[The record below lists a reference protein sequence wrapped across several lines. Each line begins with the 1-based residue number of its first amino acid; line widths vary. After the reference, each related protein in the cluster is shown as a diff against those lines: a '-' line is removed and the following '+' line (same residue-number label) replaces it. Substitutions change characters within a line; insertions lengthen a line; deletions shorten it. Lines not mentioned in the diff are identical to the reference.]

1 MSDDGLGPPA
11 TETFTQDDV
20 EVLEHVRTYDGYFK
34 IDRYTLKHKLHQ
46 GGWSAPLS
54 RELFER
60 GHAVAVFL
68 YDPDLERVVFVE
80 QFRVGALAAMQADA
94 FGAEPHSPREPHSP
108 WLLECVAGI
117 IDAGESPKDV
127 AKRECLEEANCHV
140 HDLTQIGHYL
150 VSPGGTSESVRLYC
164 ARVDASTLGGVHGL
178 DHEHEDIRVLSV
190 PTAKALAWL
199 DEGRY
204 INAMT
209 LIAMQWFKINR
220 RDLKARWT

>member
-1 MSDDGLGPPA
+1 MSDDDLGPPA
-11 TETFTQDDV
+11 TETFTQNDV
-20 EVLEHVRTYDGYFK
+20 QVLDRVRAHDGYFK
-34 IDRYTLKHKLHQ
+34 IDRYTLKHKLFE

-80 QFRVGALAAMQADA
+80 QFRAGALAALQADA
-94 FGAEPHSPREPHSP
+94 FGAAPHSP

-117 IDAGESPKDV
+117 IDEDETPEAV

-140 HDLTQIGHYL
+140 QDLTQIGQYL

-190 PTAKALAWL
+190 PTVQALAWL